1 MIPLTTIKA
10 ANAELSARLPSPV
23 CVFLGGTTGIGF
35 YTLKQLAA
43 STVSPKVYYIGRT
56 PSNAEIVQKTLE
68 EINPKGTYIFVQ
80 CDILLIK
87 NVDKACEEIL
97 SKEKE
102 INLLWL
108 SAGLLRSGFPDT
120 EEGLNFMAAI
130 SYFSHIKFVINL
142 LLLLKVSSANNHF
155 TRVIRVLAGGLEK
168 ELDPTDLDMRKASLI
183 KSRQHHTTSTTVA
196 FDHLAKENPDISFVH
211 AFPGF
216 VKTEGQNFP
225 GVISLL
231 IRGMMWVAGSWLLIP
246 EEESG
251 ERNLFYAT
259 SEIYPASS
267 KAKEVISSLGG
278 EGKGEGEDVAVGLDG
293 VKGSGCYTLH
303 WDGTA
308 KSGNKIL
315 MGYRET
321 GFREKVW
328 EHTLEVYKGVE
339 DKYPKDAGAA

>member
-10 ANAELSARLPSPV
+10 ANATLSTRLPSPI
-23 CVFLGGTTGIGF
+23 CVFVGGTTGIGF

-43 STVSPKVYYIGRT
+43 STVSPKIYYIGRT
-56 PSNAEIVQKTLE
+56 PSNAEVVQKTLE

-97 SKEKE
+97 QKEKE

-108 SAGLLRSGFPDT
+108 SAGMLRSGFPDT
-120 EEGLNFMAAI
+120 AEGLNFMAAI
-130 SYFSHIKFVINL
+130 SYYGHAKFIINL
-142 LLLLKVSSANNHF
+142 LPLLKTSAANNHF
-155 TRVIRVLAGGLEK
+155 ARVIRVLAGGLEK
-168 ELDPTDLDMRKASLI
+168 ALDPDDLDMRKAAFI
-183 KSRQHHTTSTTVA
+183 KSRQYHTTITTVA
-196 FDHLAKENPDISFVH
+196 FDCLAKENPEISFVH

-216 VKTEGQNFP
+216 VKTEGQNFL
-225 GVISLL
+225 GLMSLVIRTLTW
-231 IRGMMWVAGSWLLIP
+231 IGGRWLLIP

-259 SEIYPASS
+259 SEIYPASQ
-267 KAKEVISSLGG
+267 KAEEVKNSIGG
-278 EGKGEGEDVAVGLDG
+278 DGKGEGEDVAVGLDG

-308 KSGNKIL
+308 KSGNKVL
-315 MGYRET
+315 LEYRET
-321 GFREKVW
+321 GFREQVW
-328 EHTLEVYKGVE
+328 GHTLAVYTGIE
-339 DKYPKDAGAA
+339 EKYKREAGNA

>member
-10 ANAELSARLPSPV
+10 ANATLSTRLPSPV

-35 YTLKQLAA
+35 YTLKQLVA

-97 SKEKE
+97 KKEKE

-120 EEGLNFMAAI
+120 AEGLNFMAAI
-130 SYFSHIKFVINL
+130 SYFSHIKFIINL
-142 LLLLKVSSANNHF
+142 LPLLKTSTTNNHF
-155 TRVIRVLAGGLEK
+155 TRVIRVLGGGLEK
-168 ELDPTDLDMRKASLI
+168 ELDPNDLDMRKATFI
-183 KSRQHHTTSTTVA
+183 KSRQHHVTSTTVT
-196 FDHLAKENPDISFVH
+196 FDYLAKGNPEISFVH

-216 VKTEGQNFP
+216 VKTEGQTFP
-225 GVISLL
+225 GMISLAVRAL
-231 IRGMMWVAGSWLLIP
+231 MWVGGSWLCVSD
-246 EEESG
+246 EE
-251 ERNLFYAT
+251 
-259 SEIYPASS
+259 
-267 KAKEVISSLGG
+267 
-278 EGKGEGEDVAVGLDG
+278 
-293 VKGSGCYTLH
+293 SGCYTVH

-308 KSGNKIL
+308 KSGNKVL
-315 MGYRET
+315 LEYRET
-321 GFREKVW
+321 GFRERVW
-328 EHTLEVYKGVE
+328 EHTVAVYKGIE
-339 DKYPKDAGAA
+339 ERYQKDAGAA